1 MADLVDSSVLHRLQN
16 NLLQTK
22 QVRGSWTSTL
32 TTVILAILLI
42 SCTIGFLQYQYAQTK
57 KLHSVETAQKNIP
70 FTQTV
75 GNNAVRNVVAS

>member
-1 MADLVDSSVLHRLQN
+1 MADLVDSGVLHRLQN

-32 TTVILAILLI
+32 TTVILAILLV
-42 SCTIGFLQYQYAQTK
+42 SCTIGFLQYQYSQTK

-70 FTQTV
+70 L
-75 GNNAVRNVVAS
+75 